1 VPDREYDW
9 RQGDWPT
16 YGMQSDAS
24 YADDPD
30 DRLSQGAHIGGF
42 LNQAITTAESKK
54 GHRVATSTDQSEAQH
69 AGAACKQAEYKRN
82 FLEFLGV
89 PMGEPTTLKVDN
101 YANYLRTSA
110 PIRKWSPA
118 SKQLDVLEKY
128 SVECIERKI
137 IKLEHQPGHLPEN
150 PRPGMG
156 FKVDVLT
163 KIMPTAATDFY
174 SRELHGPD
182 LRKEEAG
189 RG

>member
-1 VPDREYDW
+1 
-9 RQGDWPT
+9 
-16 YGMQSDAS
+16 
-24 YADDPD
+24 
-30 DRLSQGAHIGGF
+30 
-42 LNQAITTAESKK
+42 
-54 GHRVATSTDQSEAQH
+54 
-69 AGAACKQAEYKRN
+69 
-82 FLEFLGV
+82 
-89 PMGEPTTLKVDN
+89 MGEPTTLKVDN

-163 KIMPTAATDFY
+163 KTMPTAATDFY